1 MKRFIFHFIKS
12 KTYNTTLLILLSLT
26 ASTSFAVDIPHSE
39 WTYTPFNDLVASTNH
54 SDGSTFQNKDSQKNP
69 INSDYIIIADT
80 IDISDN
86 SMILGDV
93 FGTRFQLGA
102 DSKIY
107 GNVDASNGCTLR
119 AKSHI
124 TGNLRYG
131 DPCNSETGATAAS
144 TKQVALTK
152 PSVASPAIVFGD
164 SAKAINISKS
174 ETLPPGEYGTLNAKK
189 RAKIKFSSGSYK
201 FQSIHTDPNVQ
212 LSFDLTAGPITI
224 DVASDVYFGNKC
236 QFAINGGNPSEI
248 TWNVAGKSVKMGTD
262 GLYFGTITA
271 PNASV
276 SIESRTNL
284 VGSVYANKLTLS
296 PKSTI
301 SREPRA
307 EEISHSEEHFGPF
320 FEPNT
325 FHYRSV
331 LPTTTKTVEMFVYAK
346 DAKVKINGKES
357 AKIDLDASSATVNIA
372 IFRDKITG
380 FPAEAFSSNYVFS
393 FEKNDSYRIYWNPQ
407 SPCSQ
412 GCDGTT
418 PATAIGDFNAVL
430 ETAQKTGREIN
441 ITSGTWNAA
450 KTFADNIVP
459 WKVGFELVGYTGDI
473 WQLKSENDMPL
484 IELGKSA
491 HIEIEGRS
499 PRSLTG
505 LRIANGFNKTN
516 GGAIFAQ
523 SQKLTIKNAI
533 ISDAKSNA
541 EGGAIYAS
549 DSLNLENIRFSG
561 NSALGDG
568 GAVVANG
575 ETKMLNVVYT
585 GNKSAKNGGAVKL
598 TGSGAYI
605 GNAIFHDN
613 RTVAKGGAII
623 NEANKLDIW
632 NSTFFANIAKAA
644 NPAVGGKSNGS
655 IGNSIFWKNFTPSCE
670 PGKCANEVIE
680 GFSATHSSFSRPYGG
695 SHNFAGD
702 PKFIDE
708 KKPEGSNNF
717 MSYEA
722 GINLAPDSPLRKAGK
737 KDNKM
742 PKTDVMGSERD
753 NTELALGAYGIL
765 NLSASELFIGELD
778 DDGKVVPAN
787 PMIPL
792 MDTIPTAWFRSY
804 LANSLLARVIK
815 VKVMKHTKT
824 KVDSAK
830 VRFTLIKKDRTP
842 YNFKSVDIMFYRNGE
857 ENGKYVFQTMT
868 DSLGKPVLFSKTE
881 ENIGNY
887 EDAVILCIKDGSDR
901 FRYQILEY

>member
-1 MKRFIFHFIKS
+1 MISKS
-12 KTYNTTLLILLSLT
+12 HSILFLAFATISSEAFAANTDNTNWTFAPYNESINLSNNNVANNSESIAPLNNRK
-26 ASTSFAVDIPHSE
+26 ASDF
-39 WTYTPFNDLVASTNH
+39 LV
-54 SDGSTFQNKDSQKNP
+54 
-69 INSDYIIIADT
+69 IADT

-144 TKQVALTK
+144 TKQVALEK
-152 PSVASPAIVFGD
+152 PSVASPTIVFGD

-248 TWNVAGKSVKMGTD
+248 IWNVAGKSIEIGTD
-262 GLYFGTITA
+262 VLYFGTVIA

-276 SIESRTNL
+276 NIESRTHL

-331 LPTTTKTVEMFVYAK
+331 LPTSAKSVEMHVYAK

-459 WKVGFELVGYTGDI
+459 WKVGFELVGYTGNI

-632 NSTFFANIAKAA
+632 NSTFYANIAKAA
-644 NPAVGGKSNGS
+644 NPAISGKSSGT

-702 PKFIDE
+702 PKFMDE
-708 KKPEGSNNF
+708 KKPAGNSVF
-717 MSYEA
+717 MDFDA
-722 GINLAPDSPLRKAGK
+722 GVNLSEESPLRKAGK
-737 KDNKM
+737 IDEHM
-742 PKTDVMGSERD
+742 PNVDITSSERSKKE
-753 NTELALGAYGIL
+753 TPLGAYAYSTI
-765 NLSASELFIGELD
+765 ASEFFYGKLQEDGTIGVATPAFPLF
-778 DDGKVVPAN
+778 
-787 PMIPL
+787 
-792 MDTIPTAWFRSY
+792 DTIPSPWFRAY
-804 LANSLLARVIK
+804 LAKSKLARAIK
-815 VKVMKHTKT
+815 VKVSKHPKT
-824 KVDSAK
+824 EVSSLK
-830 VRFTLIKKDRTP
+830 VRFTTTQNNKAPYDIKP
-842 YNFKSVDIMFYRNGE
+842 VDILFFKNGE
-857 ENGKYVFQTMT
+857 EDGKYVFQTKT
-868 DSLGKPVLFSKTE
+868 VTQGKSILFTKNKK
-881 ENIGNY
+881 NIGNFK
-887 EDAVILCIKDGSDR
+887 EAIVLFINDGSDR
-901 FRYQILEY
+901 FHYQILDFNK